1 MGTVRDLSAATF
13 DEGHRMGKQTSS
25 RIRSPQQALELMAR
39 LLAEEDPERE
49 ERFRWAG
56 LLASEDEAPAVVRLT
71 PTADAL
77 VGELADEAHAAREQ
91 ITRPR
96 RSDGIVHALQR
107 LEAEKPPELAA
118 GSLKGWPGGES
129 PAAQTVKRSV
139 PLWVK
144 RRLEELRPAATA
156 AWGRAP
162 RGSFGGG
169 PKARASDSMT
179 VQYAIERQR
188 AGERH

>member
-1 MGTVRDLSAATF
+1 MP
-13 DEGHRMGKQTSS
+13 KQTSS
-25 RIRSPQQALELMAR
+25 RIRSPQQALELMAS
-39 LLAEEDPERE
+39 LLAEEDPERA
-49 ERFRWAG
+49 ERFREAK
-56 LLASEDEAPAVVRLT
+56 LLPSEDEAPAVVRLT
-71 PTADAL
+71 PPADAL
-77 VGELADEAHAAREQ
+77 VGELADEAHGALVQ

-107 LEAEKPPELAA
+107 LEAESPPELER
-118 GSLKGWPGGES
+118 GSLSGRPGGES
-129 PAAQTVKRSV
+129 PAAKTVKRSV

-169 PKARASDSMT
+169 PKARASDSMV
-179 VQYAIERQR
+179 VQYVVERLR
-188 AGERH
+188 RGSTGA